1 MFRKTYTVL
10 LTAVVCCLSAV
21 TAMAQAKLTDFPIAV
36 GDSSAISISGAY
48 GGVNYLVGIEGSTV
62 SENHIT
68 AQLVSPSG
76 SLVGSRIS
84 VGRTGGAPYVAFDGT
99 NYLMTWTDDEHG
111 IDSATVYG
119 QFVSVSGSLV
129 GPAFPIV
136 ALSGAAHAMG
146 ITFGDT
152 TYLLVYHVNDT
163 LFGQRLSKAG
173 NLIGGE
179 VQISSTTAR
188 DPGIA
193 FDGINFLAAWCDEGN
208 GRDIYGQFISP
219 SGVLV
224 GTNFLIDGGPY
235 RSDNPVSL
243 AFDGLRYLVAFHDQ
257 ANNIDSTGWNL
268 LGCFVTTAGVVEEKF
283 TICDSTKNP
292 QFPMIAF
299 DGASY
304 LIAWDNYATAYD
316 TGYCAGRFFN
326 TTGSPL
332 DTTFTIFI
340 PSGDNLPFYG
350 GLIYG
355 GNQFLSFNNSID
367 AAFTISYV
375 YGAFIPKYTGVAG
388 NPVDPVNVSS
398 FKLGQNA
405 PNPINQS
412 TMINYQLTKPGLVN
426 LTVYNTAGQL
436 VKTLV
441 NAYRQPGSYTVNWN
455 CTGNDSRKVAN
466 GVYMARMESEGRA
479 VTNKMVVVR

>member
-1 MFRKTYTVL
+1 MSRKKFTML
-10 LTAVVCCLSAV
+10 MTAVVCCLAAA
-21 TAMAQAKLTDFPIAV
+21 TAWAQPKYTDFPIAV

-48 GGVNYLVGIEGSTV
+48 DGVNYLVGIEGSIV

-111 IDSATVYG
+111 IDNANVYG

-136 ALSGAAHAMG
+136 ALSGAEHARG

-152 TYLLVYHVNDT
+152 TYLLVYHVNDI

-179 VQISSTTAR
+179 VQISNTTAH

-193 FDGINFLAAWCDEGN
+193 FDGINFLTAWCD
-208 GRDIYGQFISP
+208 DIDDCDIFGQFVSP

-243 AFDGLRYLVAFHDQ
+243 AFNGLRYLVAFHDQ

-268 LGCFVTTAGVVEEKF
+268 LGCFVTTTGVVEDKF

-304 LIAWDNYATAYD
+304 LIAWDNYTTAHD

-340 PSGDNLPFYG
+340 PSGGNLPFYG

-375 YGAFIPKYTGVAG
+375 YGALIPKYTGVAG

-405 PNPINQS
+405 PNPFKQTTTIS
-412 TMINYQLTKPGLVN
+412 YQMTKPGLVK

-441 NAYRQPGSYTVNWN
+441 NDYRQPGSYTVNWD
-455 CTGNDSRKVAN
+455 CQGNDKRKVAN
-466 GVYMARMESEGRA
+466 GVFLVRMESEGRA